1 MVGCDDGCRLGCM
14 DGATDGFWLGN
25 LTGCDVGNLHTYK
38 RQELDKIPG
47 CLFFFELECHVI
59 LSN

>member
-38 RQELDKIPG
+38 RQELDKIPM
-47 CLFFFELECHVI
+47 LFYLIESVP
-59 LSN
+59 